1 MSYSSDGTDRD
12 ITLIMAFRPLRLRLL
27 GAFCVLAVAG
37 SVWGQAAWHPTKAVE
52 IILPT
57 AAGGANDQMARLI
70 QKVLQDNKLISTPIV
85 VMNKAGG
92 NQTLA
97 SLYLR
102 QNAKDPH
109 YLLYSTSSVFTAQI
123 TGLTQQLYTDLAP
136 IALLMKEYSV
146 ISVKADSPVK
156 SVRDLLARLKADTQS
171 MSFGIASRG
180 GSNHVAL
187 SQVAKSAGIDPKQL
201 RVVVFKTN
209 VESYLGVAGGHIHAV
224 ASSATAAIPFLQ
236 QGNVRILAIGAPQR
250 QPGPL
255 AQVPTFHEE
264 GVDVLL
270 TTNWRGIF
278 GAPGLTASQ
287 IAYWNDTFGK
297 MAATDV
303 WKIQLNTSD
312 VGRTYLRGQDFAKF
326 LESEYRTSKTV
337 LNASNIASQRRGSKP
352 Y

>member
-1 MSYSSDGTDRD
+1 MTR
-12 ITLIMAFRPLRLRLL
+12 LPLLLRLFAAACGLAL
-27 GAFCVLAVAG
+27 AAGA
-37 SVWGQAAWHPTKAVE
+37 WGQAAWRPTKAVE

-70 QKVLQDNKLISTPIV
+70 QKCLQDNKLVPTPIV

-97 SLYLR
+97 AVYLR

-123 TGLTQQLYTDLAP
+123 TGLMQQVYTDLAP
-136 IALLMKEYSV
+136 IALLMTEYSV
-146 ISVKADSPVK
+146 ISVHADSPLK
-156 SVRDLLARLKADTQS
+156 TVRDLLAQLKADPQS
-171 MSFGIASRG
+171 MSFGIVSRG
-180 GSNHVAL
+180 GSNHIGL

-209 VESYLGVAGGHIHAV
+209 VESYLGVAGGHIQAV
-224 ASSATAAIPFLQ
+224 ASSATAAIPFTQ
-236 QGNVRILAIGAPQR
+236 QGTARILAIGAPQR

-255 AQVPTFHEE
+255 AQVPTFREA
-264 GVDVLL
+264 GVDAQL

-278 GAPGLTASQ
+278 GAPGLSASQ
-287 IAYWNDTFGK
+287 ITYWDDAFSK
-297 MAATDV
+297 MAASDE
-303 WKIQLNTSD
+303 WKKPLGPTD
-312 VGRTYLRGQDFAKF
+312 VGRVFLRSRDFEKF
-326 LESEYRTSKTV
+326 LETEYQTSKTV
-337 LNASNIASQRRGSKP
+337 LADLGYAK